1 MCARNC
7 STGKVI
13 MKVTLFEAERMSDH
27 PNTLQDDVEHTH
39 GNHLITLQQ
48 NRSYS
53 ESQNWPEIG
62 IYREKSEQYCST

>member
-13 MKVTLFEAERMSDH
+13 MKVSLFEAERMSDH

-48 NRSYS
+48 NRGYS
-53 ESQNWPEIG
+53 ESQN
-62 IYREKSEQYCST
+62 